1 MLMDDITLYK
11 EMMILRASDQQQEID
26 LGNFKYR
33 QTQSERITYTQ
44 LHGGDVHIQMICR
57 NRGTEGRRAHS
68 STGDF
73 KRAETV

>member
-1 MLMDDITLYK
+1 MLMDDTTLYK

-44 LHGGDVHIQMICR
+44 LHGEMCTFR
-57 NRGTEGRRAHS
+57 
-68 STGDF
+68 
-73 KRAETV
+73 